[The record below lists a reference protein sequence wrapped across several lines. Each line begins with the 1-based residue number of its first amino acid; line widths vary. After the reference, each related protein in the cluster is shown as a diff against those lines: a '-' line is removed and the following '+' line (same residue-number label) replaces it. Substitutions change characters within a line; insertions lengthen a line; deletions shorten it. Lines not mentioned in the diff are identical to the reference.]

1 MPPDDITDL
10 VTHDGR
16 QEGGFPEGIYVRFP
30 AGFTNTTRHTE
41 MLNKRVQ
48 ATKDEYS
55 KQGMV
60 RDGIPGADPS
70 RWTLNPLIDACFIY
84 MSNALTQIDHIQD
97 PRNVC
102 SNYMSSA
109 LTQIDHIQ
117 DPRDVKAAASE
128 MDDYHFY
135 LRALHNNATRYAGC
149 ETEAGFN
156 PASEDSIAGVK
167 DAVQGSLRPLELE
180 VTQKYLEH
188 WGSQQDPPRTLDVDK
203 FKAHVKGWESIEEFR
218 DALSSELHHATEH

>member
-1 MPPDDITDL
+1 MISN
-10 VTHDGR
+10 
-16 QEGGFPEGIYVRFP
+16 E
-30 AGFTNTTRHTE
+30 
-41 MLNKRVQ
+41 
-48 ATKDEYS
+48 
-55 KQGMV
+55 
-60 RDGIPGADPS
+60 IPGADPS

-84 MSNALTQIDHIQD
+84 MSNALTQTDHIQN

-135 LRALHNNATRYAGC
+135 LRALHNNATRYAGY

-156 PASEDSIAGVK
+156 PAPEDSIAGVK
-167 DAVQGSLRPLELE
+167 DAVQDSLRPLELE
-180 VTQKYLEH
+180 VTQRWLEY

-203 FKAHVKGWESIEEFR
+203 FTANVKGWGSIEEFR
-218 DALSSELHHATEH
+218 DALGGEWYRLAECEHCSIHSAVEHGGRMGTGDFGASESFPFLDKVTSDKNQARVRERRGRR